1 MLKNRLHIIDA
12 SSLLLFLSFGFST
25 LLAHGQPD
33 NPIGISSFV
42 TSIPTFGTYGISRA
56 KTPEEKK
63 KAKLM
68 KFVDDN
74 LEELQIEIAKG
85 EGENMDTFASFYN
98 IADMKAWRETLQ
110 ESYES
115 IFFIGKVAKP
125 SGGVYAYL
133 DMLSR
138 KFEP

>member
-1 MLKNRLHIIDA
+1 MKKVLTPFLLM
-12 SSLLLFLSFGFST
+12 SLNCSF
-25 LLAHGQPD
+25 LLAHGIPD
-33 NPIGISSFV
+33 TPFGMTSFA
-42 TSIPTFGTYGISRA
+42 TAIPTFGSYDMTTRT
-56 KTPEEKK
+56 KTPAEKR

-74 LEELQIEIAKG
+74 LEQLQVEIAKG
-85 EGENMDTFASFYN
+85 EGETLDTYGSFYK
-98 IADMKAWRETLQ
+98 IADKKAWRETLQ
-110 ESYES
+110 ESYEP

>member
-1 MLKNRLHIIDA
+1 MLKIFMLLVL
-12 SSLLLFLSFGFST
+12 SLSCVS
-25 LLAHGQPD
+25 AHGQPN
-33 NPIGISSFV
+33 NPFGITSFV
-42 TSIPTFGTYGISRA
+42 TAIPTFGTYDMTTRT
-56 KTPEEKK
+56 KTPAEKR

-74 LEELQIEIAKG
+74 LEQLQIEISKG
-85 EGENMDTFASFYN
+85 EGETMDTFAFFYQ
-98 IADMKAWRETLQ
+98 ISDMKAWRETLQ
-110 ESYES
+110 ESYEM
-115 IFFIGKVAKP
+115 IFFIGNVAKP

>member
-1 MLKNRLHIIDA
+1 MKKVLKPLI
-12 SSLLLFLSFGFST
+12 FVTLSYSIVS
-25 LLAHGQPD
+25 AHGIPD
-33 NPIGISSFV
+33 TPFGMTSFA
-42 TSIPTFGTYGISRA
+42 TAIPTFGTYDMTTRT
-56 KTPEEKK
+56 KTPAEKR

-74 LEELQIEIAKG
+74 LEQLQVEIAKG
-85 EGENMDTFASFYN
+85 EGETLDTYGSFYK

-110 ESYES
+110 ESYEP
-115 IFFIGKVAKP
+115 IFFIGKTPKP

>member
-1 MLKNRLHIIDA
+1 MFNNRFYSKNMA
-12 SSLLLFLSFGFST
+12 MMALLLSFSLSRVS
-25 LLAHGQPD
+25 AHGMPD
-33 NPIGISSFV
+33 NPLGMTTFV
-42 TSIPTFGTYGISRA
+42 TAIPTLLTYDASRE
-56 KTPEEKK
+56 KTPKEKR
-63 KAKLM
+63 KAKIM

-74 LEELQIEIAKG
+74 LEQLQVEIAKG
-85 EGENMDTFASFYN
+85 EGETMDTFASFYK

-110 ESYES
+110 ESYEL
-115 IFFIGKVAKP
+115 IFFIGNEANS

>member
-1 MLKNRLHIIDA
+1 MKKVLTPFLLV
-12 SSLLLFLSFGFST
+12 SLNCSF
-25 LLAHGQPD
+25 LLAHGQP
-33 NPIGISSFV
+33 NTPLGMTSFA
-42 TSIPTFGTYGISRA
+42 TAIPTFGTYDMTTRT
-56 KTPEEKK
+56 KTPAEKR

-74 LEELQIEIAKG
+74 LEQLQIEIAKG
-85 EGENMDTFASFYN
+85 EGETMDTFASFYQ
-98 IADMKAWRETLQ
+98 IADMKAWREMLQ
-110 ESYES
+110 ESYEM
-115 IFFIGKVAKP
+115 IFFIANVAKP

>member
-1 MLKNRLHIIDA
+1 MNKFIKIVPIFALSHFML
-12 SSLLLFLSFGFST
+12 F
-25 LLAHGQPD
+25 AHGQPD
-33 NPIGISSFV
+33 TPFGITSFV
-42 TSIPTFGTYGISRA
+42 TAIPSFYTYDVSRT
-56 KTPEEKK
+56 KTPTEKR

-74 LEELQIEIAKG
+74 LEQLQIDIAQG
-85 EGENMDTFASFYN
+85 EGETLDTFGSFYK
-98 IADMKAWRETLQ
+98 IADMNAWRETLQ
-110 ESYES
+110 ESYGV
-115 IFFIGKVAKP
+115 IFFIGKKAKP